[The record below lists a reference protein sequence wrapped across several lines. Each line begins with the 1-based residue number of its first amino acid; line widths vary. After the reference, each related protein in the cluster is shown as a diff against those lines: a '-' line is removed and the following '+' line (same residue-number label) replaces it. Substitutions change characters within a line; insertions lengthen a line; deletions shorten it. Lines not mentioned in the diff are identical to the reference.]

1 MKNTQSIPNNYVS
14 DNLPQYYFKPSGLL
28 KESVKR
34 LAQLFRLFNTNKQT
48 AMLQQQI
55 NKNEA
60 EIAKLKWELVQKNE
74 LVKNIIFHQSHTVR
88 RPLANIL
95 GIVEIINHSKTTSA
109 DMELQEMISLLK
121 ISTDDLDKAIK
132 LNLPVENL

>member
-1 MKNTQSIPNNYVS
+1 MGT
-14 DNLPQYYFKPSGLL
+14 G
-28 KESVKR
+28 
-34 LAQLFRLFNTNKQT
+34 T
-48 AMLQQQI
+48 
-55 NKNEA
+55 
-60 EIAKLKWELVQKNE
+60 KNE

-95 GIVEIINHSKTTSA
+95 GIVEIINHNKSTSA